1 MLVHRVGP
9 TSEIHLMNRPPNT
22 RKRAHDTHRETADR
36 LQLAL
41 SAGQLGDWSWDLETD
56 RVDMGPRS
64 AACFG
69 LSDATGVSWTQL
81 QKFLHPADR
90 DRANSAMQKAVQDH
104 SDYDIEYR
112 VVPPGLPERW
122 LASRGRGVYDDAG
135 NAVGMIGV
143 IQDVTERKRLEIVQH
158 RLAAVVSSSDDAIV
172 SKDLRG
178 IVQTWNPGAE
188 RIFGF
193 TADEMIGAS
202 ILKVIPPER
211 HDEEVSILDRQ
222 RRGERIEHY
231 ETVRLTK
238 DGRRID
244 VSLTV
249 SPIRD
254 SQGTIVGA
262 SKVARDITSRKRAEQ
277 ELLEIERRAR
287 AEAERVSFMKDEFL
301 ATLSHEL
308 RTPLNAIIG
317 WAQLLRAKEHPDHEV
332 SEGLSVIDRN
342 ARVQAQLIEDLLDMS
357 RIVSGKVRLDSQRVD
372 VQDVARA
379 AVASIRH
386 LADGKAITLDLYL
399 DPRAGSV
406 WGDPNRLQQC
416 FWNLLSNA
424 VKFTPKGGQVTARLA
439 RTNGNVEFTVVD
451 NGLGIDPAFLPHI
464 FERFRQADSSST
476 RYHGGLGLGLSIVK
490 SLVDLQGGWVH
501 ASSDGP
507 GRGATFL
514 IGLPVMAAS
523 LGDAEG
529 DPAAVSVPVIDSTSL
544 QGLVVLVIDDEPD
557 ALDLLKRVLGRSG
570 ATVLAAP
577 SARAGLEILQREK
590 PDILLSDIGMPDE
603 DGYTLIRQVRSL
615 KPKQGGRIPAAAVSA
630 FARPEDRTQAL
641 LAGYQMH
648 VAKPVDPTELTA
660 VVASLATRRTPIDRT
675 KH

>member
-1 MLVHRVGP
+1 MV
-9 TSEIHLMNRPPNT
+9 NRPFT
-22 RKRAHDTHRETADR
+22 RKSASDAARDAADR

-41 SAGQLGDWSWDLETD
+41 SAGQLGDWSWDLTTD
-56 RVDMGPRS
+56 QVTMGPR
-64 AACFG
+64 AAECFG
-69 LSDATGVSWTQL
+69 LSDATGITWTQL
-81 QKFLHPADR
+81 QKFLHAADR
-90 DRANSAMQKAVQDH
+90 ERARDAVQAAMGDH
-104 SDYDIEYR
+104 SDYDIEFR
-112 VVPPGLPERW
+112 VIPPGLPERW
-122 LASRGRGVYDDAG
+122 LAARGRGIYDDAG

-143 IQDVTERKRLEIVQH
+143 VQDVTERKRLAMVQH
-158 RLAAVVSSSDDAIV
+158 RLAAVVESSDDAIV
-172 SKDLRG
+172 SKDLTG
-178 IVQTWNPGAE
+178 IVQTWNSGAE
-188 RIFGF
+188 HIFGY

-202 ILKVIPPER
+202 ILRVIPPELR
-211 HDEEVSILDRQ
+211 DEEANILERQ
-222 RRGERIEHY
+222 RRGERIDHY
-231 ETVRLTK
+231 ETVRVTK

-244 VSLTV
+244 VSLTL

-254 SQGTIVGA
+254 SKGTIVGA
-262 SKVARDITSRKRAEQ
+262 SKVARDITARRRAEQ

-317 WAQLLRAKEHPDHEV
+317 WAQLLRVREHPDREV
-332 SEGLSVIDRN
+332 SEGLAVIDRN

-357 RIVSGKVRLDSQRVD
+357 RIVSGKVRLENQRVD
-372 VQDVARA
+372 VQDVVRA
-379 AVASIRH
+379 AVASVRH
-386 LADGKAITLDLYL
+386 LADGKQINLDLHL

-424 VKFTPKGGQVTARLA
+424 IKFAPKGGHVTARLT
-439 RTNGNVEFTVVD
+439 RTNGNVEFIVVD
-451 NGLGIDPAFLPHI
+451 DGQGIDPTFLPHI
-464 FERFRQADSSST
+464 FERFRQADSTST

-490 SLVDLQGGWVH
+490 SLVELQGGWVR
-501 ASSDGP
+501 AGSDGP

-514 IGLPVMAAS
+514 IGIPILAAS
-523 LGDAEG
+523 GVGSIEG
-529 DPAAVSVPVIDSTSL
+529 DPVPASSAVDPTSL
-544 QGLVVLVIDDEPD
+544 EGLVVLVIDDEPD

-615 KPKQGGRIPAAAVSA
+615 KPKQGGQIPAAAVSA

-641 LAGYQMH
+641 RAGYQMH

-660 VVASLATRRTPIDRT
+660 VVASLATRRTPVDRA

>member
-1 MLVHRVGP
+1 
-9 TSEIHLMNRPPNT
+9 MNRPPS
-22 RKRAHDTHRETADR
+22 KRAQTHDVHRETADR

-41 SAGQLGDWSWDLETD
+41 SAGQLEDWSWDRSTD
-56 RVDMGPRS
+56 RLAMGPRTTQW
-64 AACFG
+64 FG
-69 LSDATGVSWTQL
+69 LPSEGEVTWTQVKAL
-81 QKFLHPADR
+81 IHAGDR
-90 DRANSAMQKAVQDH
+90 DSVSHAIDTALENH

-112 VVPPGLPERW
+112 VIPPGLPERW
-122 LASRGRGVYDDAG
+122 LAARGRGTYDETGD
-135 NAVGMIGV
+135 AVGMIGV
-143 IQDVTERKRLEIVQH
+143 VQDVTERKRLEIVQH
-158 RLAAVVSSSDDAIV
+158 RLAAVVESSDDAIV
-172 SKDLRG
+172 SKDLTG

-188 RIFGF
+188 RIFGYS
-193 TADEMIGAS
+193 ADEMIGTS
-202 ILKVIPPER
+202 ILRVIPPDLR
-211 HDEEVSILDRQ
+211 DEEASILDRQ
-222 RRGERIEHY
+222 RRGERIDHY
-231 ETVRLTK
+231 ETERLTK
-238 DGRRID
+238 DGRRIT

-254 SQGTIVGA
+254 SKGTIVGA
-262 SKVARDITSRKRAEQ
+262 SKVARDITARKRAEQ

-317 WAQLLRAKEHPDHEV
+317 WAQLLRRKEHSDKEV
-332 SEGLSVIDRN
+332 SEGLTVIDRN

-357 RIVSGKVRLDSQRVD
+357 RIVSGKVRLDNQAVD
-372 VQDVARA
+372 AQDVARA
-379 AVASIRH
+379 AVASVRH
-386 LADGKAITLDLYL
+386 LAEGKGIHLDLHL
-399 DPRAGSV
+399 DPRSGSV

-424 VKFTPKGGQVTARLA
+424 IKFTPKGGHVVARMV

-451 NGLGIDPAFLPHI
+451 NGQGIDLGFLPHI

-490 SLVDLQGGWVH
+490 SLIELQGGWVR
-501 ASSDGP
+501 ANSEGP

-514 IGLPVMAAS
+514 IGMPTLAAS
-523 LGDAEG
+523 GLGRLEG
-529 DPAAVSVPVIDSTSL
+529 EAANASSAQSIDTPL
-544 QGLVVLVIDDEPD
+544 HGLVVLVVDDEPD

-570 ATVLAAP
+570 AKVLAAP

-603 DGYTLIRQVRSL
+603 DGYMLIRQVRSL

-641 LAGYQMH
+641 QAGYQMH

-660 VVASLATRRTPIDRT
+660 VVASLATRKTSDRA

>member
-1 MLVHRVGP
+1 
-9 TSEIHLMNRPPNT
+9 MNRPST
-22 RKRAHDTHRETADR
+22 RKNAPDVDRDTADR

-41 SAGQLGDWSWDLETD
+41 SAGQLGDWSWNLATD
-56 RVDMGPRS
+56 HLTMGQRS
-64 AACFG
+64 AECFG
-69 LSDATGVSWTQL
+69 LADATGVTWTQL
-81 QKFLHPADR
+81 LKFVHPGDR
-90 DRANSAMQKAVQDH
+90 DRMQEAVQAALQDH
-104 SDYDIEYR
+104 TDYDIEYR

-122 LASRGRGVYDDAG
+122 LASKGRGVYDDAG
-135 NAVGMIGV
+135 TAVGMIGV
-143 IQDVTERKRLEIVQH
+143 IHDVTERKRLEIVQH

-172 SKDLRG
+172 SKDLTG

-188 RIFGF
+188 RIFGY
-193 TADEMIGAS
+193 TADEMIGTS
-202 ILKVIPPER
+202 ILRIIPPELR
-211 HDEEVSILDRQ
+211 DEEASILDRQ

-231 ETVRLTK
+231 ETVRVTRE
-238 DGRRID
+238 GRRID

-254 SQGTIVGA
+254 SRGTIVGA
-262 SKVARDITSRKRAEQ
+262 SKVARDITARKRAEQ

-287 AEAERVSFMKDEFL
+287 ADAERVSFMKDEFL

-317 WAQLLRAKEHPDHEV
+317 WAQLLRAKEHPDKEV
-332 SEGLSVIDRN
+332 GEGLSVIDRN

-357 RIVSGKVRLDSQRVD
+357 RIVSGKVRLDNQSVD
-372 VQDVARA
+372 IQDVARA
-379 AVASIRH
+379 AVASVRH
-386 LADGKAITLDLYL
+386 LAEGKELNLDLHV

-424 VKFTPKGGQVTARLA
+424 IKFTPKGGRVTARLA

-451 NGLGIDPAFLPHI
+451 NGHGIDPAFLPHI
-464 FERFRQADSSST
+464 FERFRQADSSTT

-490 SLVDLQGGWVH
+490 SLIDLQGGWVR

-507 GRGATFL
+507 GCGATFL
-514 IGLPVMAAS
+514 IGLPTLAAS
-523 LGDAEG
+523 GLGTVEG
-529 DPAAVSVPVIDSTSL
+529 DQSAQSAPVIDSTSL
-544 QGLVVLVIDDEPD
+544 EGLVVLVIDDEPD
-557 ALDLLKRVLGRSG
+557 ALDLLKRVLSRSG
-570 ATVLAAP
+570 ARVLAAP

-590 PDILLSDIGMPDE
+590 PDILLSDIGMPDQ

-641 LAGYQMH
+641 RAGYQMH

-660 VVASLATRRTPIDRT
+660 VVASLASRRTE
-675 KH
+675 H

>member
-1 MLVHRVGP
+1 
-9 TSEIHLMNRPPNT
+9 MNRSST
-22 RKRAHDTHRETADR
+22 RKRANDPNRDVAAR

-41 SAGQLGDWSWDLETD
+41 SAGELGDWSWDLATD
-56 RVDMGPRS
+56 RMTMGQRT
-64 AACFG
+64 AECFG
-69 LSDATGVSWTQL
+69 LSDATGVTWSQL
-81 QKFLHPADR
+81 QKFVHPGDR
-90 DRANSAMQKAVQDH
+90 DRIHDAMQSALQEH
-104 SDYDIEYR
+104 TDYVAEYR
-112 VVPPGLPERW
+112 VIPPGLPERW
-122 LASRGRGVYDDAG
+122 LASRGRGTYDDDG
-135 NAVGMIGV
+135 NRVGMIGV
-143 IQDVTERKRLEIVQH
+143 VQDVTESKRLAIVQH
-158 RLAAVVSSSDDAIV
+158 RLAAVVESTDDAIV
-172 SKDLRG
+172 SKDLTG

-188 RIFGF
+188 RLFGY
-193 TADEMIGAS
+193 TAEEMIGSS
-202 ILKVIPPER
+202 ILRVIPPDLR
-211 HDEEVSILDRQ
+211 GEEANILERQ
-222 RRGERIEHY
+222 RRGERIDHY

-238 DGRRID
+238 DGRRVD

-254 SQGTIVGA
+254 SRGTIVGA
-262 SKVARDITSRKRAEQ
+262 SKVARDITGRKRAEQ

-317 WAQLLRAKEHPDHEV
+317 WAQLLRGKDHPDKEV
-332 SEGLSVIDRN
+332 SEGLAVIDRN
-342 ARVQAQLIEDLLDMS
+342 ARVQAQLIEDLLDMN
-357 RIVSGKVRLDSQRVD
+357 RIVSGKVRLDNQAVD

-379 AVASIRH
+379 AVASVRH
-386 LADGKAITLDLYL
+386 LAESKEIKLDLFL
-399 DPRAGSV
+399 DPEPVSV

-424 VKFTPKGGQVTARLA
+424 IKFTPKGGRVIARLA
-439 RTNGNVEFTVVD
+439 RLNGHVEFTVVD
-451 NGLGIDPAFLPHI
+451 NGQGIDFAFLPHI

-490 SLVDLQGGWVH
+490 SLVEMQGGWVRAH
-501 ASSDGP
+501 SDGP
-507 GRGATFL
+507 GKGATFSVGIPTL
-514 IGLPVMAAS
+514 APGGL
-523 LGDAEG
+523 GRIEG
-529 DPAAVSVPVIDSTSL
+529 DNSTASPLPGDPRSL
-544 QGLVVLVIDDEPD
+544 EGLVVLVIDDEPD

-660 VVASLATRRTPIDRT
+660 VVASLATRKPPVDRA